1 MDGLKD
7 FLFIFL
13 TFTPT
18 IVSFVA
24 CFYIYKYKKQI
35 QILQKQLKK
44 ETNNQREYFT
54 QTLKHDLKI
63 PTLAQ
68 LRGLDVLKDGIC
80 GELNQ
85 EQKDMIEEVQKSCKY
100 VLDIISTV
108 LKTYRIETS
117 QNKLSYQN
125 FNINDLVSEVFEEN
139 TNLSLD
145 KIVNFEVKSNSK
157 AIYIEA
163 DKEEIKKVIENLL
176 LNAVFYSNEFE
187 KISVDINA
195 DEDCLSFSVLSK
207 GIALS
212 KKECSTL
219 FEYFTPQ
226 KVHYGAIGERISLYL
241 SKKIIDMHNGK
252 IFAISDEAGTN
263 TFNFIIPIRQKALNF
278 NLV

>member
-7 FLFIFL
+7 LLLIL
-13 TFTPT
+13 LICAPL
-18 IVSFVA
+18 IVSW
-24 CFYIYKYKKQI
+24 FYIYKYKKQI
-35 QILQKQLKK
+35 QILQNQLDT

-80 GELNQ
+80 GELNK

-117 QNKLSYQN
+117 QNKLIYQN
-125 FNINDLVSEVFEEN
+125 FNINDLVFEVFKEN

-145 KIVNFEVKSNSK
+145 KMVNFEVKSNPK
-157 AIYIEA
+157 DIYVEA
-163 DKEEIKKVIENLL
+163 DREEIKKVIENLL

-187 KISVDINA
+187 TISVNINS
-195 DEDCLSFSVLSK
+195 DQDCLSFSIKSK

-252 IFAISDEAGTN
+252 IFAISDEAGVN
-263 TFNFIIPIRQKALNF
+263 TFNFIIPIRSKVLDF
-278 NLV
+278 DFV